1 MAVDVATRS
10 ILGGVIAPTTKAVDA
25 AAVLAR
31 MLVPEPMRP
40 GWAESLHHAHSVI
53 PHERL
58 LSTDERFANAAAKPV
73 IIPETINCDRGRVYL
88 SETFLRACATLGV
101 SVQLARPYTGSD
113 KSLVERTFSSI
124 NTLFCQH
131 VAGYTGRDTTRRGP
145 EVAEDAVWTVAQF
158 QELFDDWVVAGFTD
172 RRTVSICPDLRL
184 FIGCMS
190 ATESAG
196 LSVFFFRVAEDTAR
210 PARWTGLGPMTLI
223 GYVCMEQRLRLVA
236 HSHMKA
242 LIGRCSAIVRS
253 LMLSFRLSALGTFI
267 PNSEGDY
274 GAEKQEKKTPAGSAV
289 STVAASA
296 CEQETKS

>member
-1 MAVDVATRS
+1 
-10 ILGGVIAPTTKAVDA
+10 
-25 AAVLAR
+25 

-145 EVAEDAVWTVAQF
+145 EVAEDAVWTVAQL
-158 QELFDDWVVAGFTD
+158 QELFDEWVVAGFTD

-196 LSVFFFRVAEDTAR
+196 LPYSFFVS
-210 PARWTGLGPMTLI
+210 
-223 GYVCMEQRLRLVA
+223 Q
-236 HSHMKA
+236 
-242 LIGRCSAIVRS
+242 
-253 LMLSFRLSALGTFI
+253 
-267 PNSEGDY
+267 
-274 GAEKQEKKTPAGSAV
+274 KTPPVPPDGRV
-289 STVAASA
+289 SD
-296 CEQETKS
+296 Q

>member
-1 MAVDVATRS
+1 MSHMDRGLRNFVSEASRRVSV
-10 ILGGVIAPTTKAVDA
+10 LGGVIAPTTKAVDA

-131 VAGYTGRDTTRRGP
+131 
-145 EVAEDAVWTVAQF
+145 
-158 QELFDDWVVAGFTD
+158 VAGFTD